1 MKKILA
7 IILIILGSICSV
19 YSQEII
25 VLKGD
30 TVVVLEKKSVETLNE
45 IALHRKYLIE
55 ELQLCDSA
63 NMIKDSL
70 LLLREEEIE
79 KYKSISRINNAK
91 MMIYDDKINQLE
103 KEIKKKERNN
113 GLILGG
119 SIFAFF
125 MSILFL

>member
-1 MKKILA
+1 MINA
-7 IILIILGSICSV
+7 F
-19 YSQEII
+19 SQEVI

-30 TVVVLEKKSVETLNE
+30 TVVTLEKKSVEILNE

-70 LLLREEEIE
+70 LILREKEIK
-79 KYKSISRINNAK
+79 KYKSMFNITNAK
-91 MMIYDDKINQLE
+91 MMIYDDKITQLE
-103 KEIKKKERNN
+103 KEIKIKKRNN

-119 SIFAFF
+119 GILAFF
-125 MSILFL
+125 LSVLFL

>member
-79 KYKSISRINNAK
+79 KYKSISRNNNAK

-103 KEIKKKERNN
+103 KEIKKN
-113 GLILGG
+113 
-119 SIFAFF
+119 
-125 MSILFL
+125 

>member
-7 IILIILGSICSV
+7 IILIILSTMINV
-19 YSQEII
+19 YSQEVI

-30 TVVVLEKKSVETLNE
+30 TVVTLEKKSIETLNE

-70 LLLREEEIE
+70 LILREKEII
-79 KYKSISRINNAK
+79 KYKSMSNITNAK
-91 MMIYDDKINQLE
+91 IMIYDDKITQLE
-103 KEIKKKERNN
+103 KEIKIRQKKNIKSMRV
-113 GLILGG
+113 
-119 SIFAFF
+119 AQRH
-125 MSILFL
+125 

>member
-7 IILIILGSICSV
+7 IISIILSTVINAF
-19 YSQEII
+19 SQEVI

-30 TVVVLEKKSVETLNE
+30 TIVTLEKKSIETLNE

-70 LLLREEEIE
+70 LILREKEIK
-79 KYKSISRINNAK
+79 KYKSMSNITNAK
-91 MMIYDDKINQLE
+91 IMIYDDKITQLE
-103 KEIKKKERNN
+103 KEIKIKERNN

-119 SIFAFF
+119 GILAFF
-125 MSILFL
+125 LSILFL

>member
-7 IILIILGSICSV
+7 IILIILNSAINV
-19 YSQEII
+19 YSQEVIF
-25 VLKGD
+25 LKGD
-30 TVVVLEKKSVETLNE
+30 TVITLEKKSVETLNE

-70 LLLREEEIE
+70 LNLREKEIE
-79 KYKSISRINNAK
+79 KYKSMSNIINAK
-91 MMIYDDKINQLE
+91 MVIYDDKITQLE

-119 SIFAFF
+119 GILSFIL
-125 MSILFL
+125 SVLFL

>member
-7 IILIILGSICSV
+7 IISIILSTMINAF
-19 YSQEII
+19 SQEVI

-30 TVVVLEKKSVETLNE
+30 TVVTLEKKSIETLNE

-55 ELQLCDSA
+55 ELQLCDSS

-70 LLLREEEIE
+70 LILREKEIK
-79 KYKSISRINNAK
+79 KYKSMSNITNAK
-91 MMIYDDKINQLE
+91 MMIYDDKITQLE
-103 KEIKKKERNN
+103 KEIKIKERNN

-119 SIFAFF
+119 GILAFF
-125 MSILFL
+125 LSVLFL

>member
-7 IILIILGSICSV
+7 IISIILSTMINAF
-19 YSQEII
+19 SQEVI

-30 TVVVLEKKSVETLNE
+30 TVVTLEKKSVEILNE

-70 LLLREEEIE
+70 LILREKEIK
-79 KYKSISRINNAK
+79 KYKSMFNITNAK
-91 MMIYDDKINQLE
+91 MMIYDDKITQLE
-103 KEIKKKERNN
+103 KEIKIKKRNN

-119 SIFAFF
+119 GILAFF
-125 MSILFL
+125 LSVLFL

>member
-7 IILIILGSICSV
+7 IILIILSTMINV
-19 YSQEII
+19 YSQEVI

-30 TVVVLEKKSVETLNE
+30 TVVTLEKKSIETLNE

-70 LLLREEEIE
+70 LILREKEIK
-79 KYKSISRINNAK
+79 KYKSMSNITNAK
-91 MMIYDDKINQLE
+91 IMIYDDKITQLE
-103 KEIKKKERNN
+103 KEIKIKERNN

-119 SIFAFF
+119 GILAFF
-125 MSILFL
+125 LSVLFL